1 MSSVIPPAFLPKK
14 VLPRFDA
21 QEVCSH
27 LRLKLVD
34 PAPRDTAAAAA
45 LLELCKSGKKEIE
58 EIGRLVREETK
69 KQHGKI
75 VFGRFCN
82 GLVVLDRARATTPC
96 TVVVMTLCPIVSRS
110 LSHAISLLVQITKP
124 HNPQYLLHDRR
135 SSLSLTLFLSTK
147 TSRPDSRFGKKA
159 LAATPDISDKPNP
172 LRHSFSASLLQCT
185 SGRRVKKSR

>member
-110 LSHAISLLVQITKP
+110 LSHAIGLLVQITKP
-124 HNPQYLLHDRR
+124 NNPQYLLHDRR

-172 LRHSFSASLLQCT
+172 LRHSFSASLLHCA
-185 SGRRVKKSR
+185 SGPRVKKSR

>member
-14 VLPRFDA
+14 LLPRFDA

-58 EIGRLVREETK
+58 EIGRLMREEAK

-82 GLVVLDRARATTPC
+82 GLVVLDRARATTPW

-110 LSHAISLLVQITKP
+110 LSHAISLLLQITKP

-147 TSRPDSRFGKKA
+147 TSRPGSRFGKNA
-159 LAATPDISDKPNP
+159 LAIAPDISD
-172 LRHSFSASLLQCT
+172 
-185 SGRRVKKSR
+185 